1 MKSLVAYFSAQGAT
15 AKVAREL
22 AAAIDADLFEI
33 RPETPYSAADLRWT
47 NPLARCNREKFGK
60 KDVPVAGRI
69 DDFADY
75 DTVYL
80 GFPIWYGGA
89 PNVVNTFCK
98 RPPFWSEH
106 SSPSAKATTGRG
118 RRSRSLPPPAAA
130 ASERPARSSR
140 PMSAAA
146 GSRRQSWY
154 TAPRS

>member
-47 NPLARCNREKFGK
+47 NPLARCNREKFGN
-60 KDVPVAGRI
+60 KDVPVVGKVEGF
-69 DDFADY
+69 DGY

-80 GFPIWYGGA
+80 GFPIWYGCA

-98 RPPFWSEH
+98 GYDWTGKEITVFATSGGSGIGKTGEKL
-106 SSPSAKATTGRG
+106 SPYVRGGRITAAK
-118 RRSRSLPPPAAA
+118 LVH
-130 ASERPARSSR
+130 
-140 PMSAAA
+140 SAAELI
-146 GSRRQSWY
+146 
-154 TAPRS
+154 